1 MEFHGDP
8 SQVKPGT
15 KEFGY
20 RTIKKDLA
28 VHITLPVGII
38 KGQND
43 GPTLTI
49 TGGLLANEFCGIE
62 SASRLYSQMDLNEIN
77 GTLVIIPVV
86 NMMCLQHR
94 TPWYQIQNSYT
105 PFDGKHL
112 NRCFPGDPDGSPS
125 EVLAHHLL
133 HDYIL
138 KSDVHIDFRGG
149 DLHESHVEHTI
160 TSVTDG
166 PLDQRSIDLANVFG
180 MRFTL
185 PRPSTNSA
193 GTLIYETVKRGVP
206 SIISESGL
214 GYRTQ
219 PLEKFVQL
227 HIDGTLNLMKHLDM
241 MTGEPVKPETQHFIY
256 DGAKVKAGASGM
268 FQAYLDQGDPV
279 KNGQAIGKITGLDNS
294 MLKEVISPIDGLVH
308 EMLPRRLVYPTDTV
322 YSLCTIGKSTGYV

>member
-8 SQVKPGT
+8 SSVKMGE
-15 KEFGY
+15 KYFGY
-20 RTIKKDLA
+20 RTLRNDLA
-28 VHITLPVGII
+28 SHVYIPVGII
-38 KGQND
+38 KGPKD
-43 GPTLTI
+43 GPVITV
-49 TGGLLANEFCGIE
+49 TGGLLANEFCGVE
-62 SASRLYSQMDLNEIN
+62 AASRLYSMVDPNSIKGMLM
-77 GTLVIIPVV
+77 IIPVV

-112 NRCFPGDPDGSPS
+112 NRCFPGDLDGSPS
-125 EVLAHHLL
+125 DVLSYHVL

-138 KSDVHIDFRGG
+138 KSDVHVDFRGG

-160 TSVTDG
+160 TSVTG
-166 PLDQRSIDLANVFG
+166 GEIDDKCIELANVFG

-219 PLEKFVQL
+219 PLEEFIQL
-227 HIDGTLNLMKHLDM
+227 HIDGTINLMKHIGM
-241 MTGEPVKPETQHFIY
+241 MNGQPLKPKSQFFIY

-268 FQAYLDQGDPV
+268 FHAYLDQGDEL
-279 KNGQAIGKITGLDNS
+279 KAGQVIGKITGLDNS
-294 MLKEVISPIDGLVH
+294 VIREIVSPFDGVVH

-322 YSLCTIGKSTGYV
+322 YSICTVGDPTGYV